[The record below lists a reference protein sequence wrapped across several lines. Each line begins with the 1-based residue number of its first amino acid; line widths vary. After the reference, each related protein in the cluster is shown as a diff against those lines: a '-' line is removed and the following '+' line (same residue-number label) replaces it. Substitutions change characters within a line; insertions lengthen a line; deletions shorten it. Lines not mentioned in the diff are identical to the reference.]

1 MRVAEIIRFY
11 SLDDIMEFVEK
22 GGEYPLHH
30 VWCYDRIKESGI
42 TVKCIEYDKN
52 SRWSA
57 IGNKFQIF
65 NLQQQI
71 NLLKSSNEFDLIYA
85 PFVSDIF
92 LLAVLKIMG
101 LYKKPIF
108 ALALDTHVPYKKHF
122 LKKLKEK
129 IIRQVYNH
137 GIDSILFF
145 NEKIYEKSNEYGPLC
160 KNSSCTDW
168 GVDLDFFQ
176 LFTERQTESP
186 TLDFIYSTGGSGRD
200 FKTLIN
206 AFNEIDFN
214 LKITTKYESLQNNNR
229 PNVFIDNSVKPGLQS
244 VGLIRMDYYNCLA
257 VAIPLLKAVQQNTFG
272 ITVIMEALA
281 MGKPIISTVNPL
293 YPFDLEKE
301 KIGLYVDYD
310 DVNGWKHS
318 VNYLINNPDEAREM
332 GERGRFLC
340 EKKYNYN
347 LFSKEV
353 IKHIK
358 MISLINQNKI
368 SDLNISNS
376 TNRIQN
382 SSIKNAL

>member
-1 MRVAEIIRFY
+1 
-11 SLDDIMEFVEK
+11 
-22 GGEYPLHH
+22 
-30 VWCYDRIKESGI
+30 
-42 TVKCIEYDKN
+42 
-52 SRWSA
+52 
-57 IGNKFQIF
+57 
-65 NLQQQI
+65 
-71 NLLKSSNEFDLIYA
+71 
-85 PFVSDIF
+85 
-92 LLAVLKIMG
+92 
-101 LYKKPIF
+101 
-108 ALALDTHVPYKKHF
+108 
-122 LKKLKEK
+122 
-129 IIRQVYNH
+129 
-137 GIDSILFF
+137 
-145 NEKIYEKSNEYGPLC
+145 
-160 KNSSCTDW
+160 
-168 GVDLDFFQ
+168 
-176 LFTERQTESP
+176 
-186 TLDFIYSTGGSGRD
+186 
-200 FKTLIN
+200 
-206 AFNEIDFN
+206 
-214 LKITTKYESLQNNNR
+214 
-229 PNVFIDNSVKPGLQS
+229 
-244 VGLIRMDYYNCLA
+244 MDYYNCLA

-353 IKHIK
+353 IKQIK